1 MLARI
6 KELALQYEDD
16 TINIRRDIHKY
27 AETGWT
33 EYRTASLVAKTLEGL
48 RWQVFAGYEVID
60 EESMMGVPDASELR
74 RHEERAVAQGAD
86 PSWLEKMTGGKTGVM
101 GVMEFDKPGPTV
113 ALRFDMDANDLVEAE
128 DENHRPYTAG
138 FASVNKGAMHGCG
151 HDGHTAIGLTVA
163 RILAVLKKD
172 LAGKVKLIF
181 QPAEEGVRGA
191 KAMVAK
197 GIVDDVHYMLGF
209 HLGTGLRKLGQIS
222 CDAGGFLATTKLD
235 ATFTGKPA
243 HAGLAP
249 ETGKNALLAAATAL
263 LNLHA
268 IPRHGLGPSR
278 INVGILQGGT
288 GRNVIPANAVLKLE
302 TRGANTKINEYMHE
316 EAVRIIKGAALMHDV
331 QVSVKQVGSAASA
344 DSDRDLGLRG
354 LRIAEE
360 LELFD
365 EFIPREDLG
374 GSEDIAYFMSR
385 VQENGGQ
392 AAYAIIGTELAAG
405 HHDSRFD
412 FNEGV
417 LCRTVAYAAGLTAS
431 LLTGKD

>member
-1 MLARI
+1 
-6 KELALQYEDD
+6 
-16 TINIRRDIHKY
+16 
-27 AETGWT
+27 
-33 EYRTASLVAKTLEGL
+33 
-48 RWQVFAGYEVID
+48 
-60 EESMMGVPDASELR
+60 
-74 RHEERAVAQGAD
+74 
-86 PSWLEKMTGGKTGVM
+86 
-101 GVMEFDKPGPTV
+101 
-113 ALRFDMDANDLVEAE
+113 
-128 DENHRPYTAG
+128 
-138 FASVNKGAMHGCG
+138 
-151 HDGHTAIGLTVA
+151 
-163 RILAVLKKD
+163 
-172 LAGKVKLIF
+172 
-181 QPAEEGVRGA
+181 
-191 KAMVAK
+191 
-197 GIVDDVHYMLGF
+197 
-209 HLGTGLRKLGQIS
+209 
-222 CDAGGFLATTKLD
+222 
-235 ATFTGKPA
+235 
-243 HAGLAP
+243 
-249 ETGKNALLAAATAL
+249 
-263 LNLHA
+263 
-268 IPRHGLGPSR
+268 
-278 INVGILQGGT
+278 
-288 GRNVIPANAVLKLE
+288 
-302 TRGANTKINEYMHE
+302 MHE